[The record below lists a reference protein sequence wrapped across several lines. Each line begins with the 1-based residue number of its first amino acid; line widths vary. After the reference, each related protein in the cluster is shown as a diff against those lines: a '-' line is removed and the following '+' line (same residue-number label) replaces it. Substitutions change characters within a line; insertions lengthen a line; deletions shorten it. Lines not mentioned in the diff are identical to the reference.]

1 MSGLLGYF
9 GDERRARRGT
19 ELVNSLVETGLTG
32 AVVRRLGR
40 GRTGEMGLTRFLHCR
55 DVTPPE
61 MVATARVRVAD
72 LCEGRDILVIQD
84 TTSLRDDGMG
94 HSLNLHAAIVV
105 EAETGTLLG
114 LAHAVFLNHASKV
127 ETHCNKRGLDE
138 KESRRW
144 VDAAREA
151 EPLLRR
157 GAAGVTMVADRES
170 DIYDV
175 FALCPAGLHVLVRAK
190 HNRALGDGKRLFA
203 ELSRSPVMG
212 RRTVHL
218 AAAPGRPARD
228 AVVTVRVM
236 PVTLRRPKR
245 NRAAEAAKLPPE
257 VAVTLIE
264 ARETRPPDGSEPI
277 HWRLVT
283 SHPVACMPDAARVIR
298 RYRQRWTI
306 EQVFRTMKTKGFN
319 IEASR
324 VRDGGPYEN
333 LTTATL
339 IAAIQ
344 VMQLVQ
350 GRDGAS
356 NRPMTDVIDA
366 DNLPMLE
373 AVNTTVEGGST
384 RQKNPFR
391 PGSLA
396 FLAWVCARLGG
407 WTIYYGEPGPITM
420 LRGLLALQAKL
431 NGAAILA
438 EELARAVL
446 LPPDQRDGDSL
457 VTKIRKS
464 QVTTR

>member
-1 MSGLLGYF
+1 
-9 GDERRARRGT
+9 
-19 ELVNSLVETGLTG
+19 
-32 AVVRRLGR
+32 
-40 GRTGEMGLTRFLHCR
+40 
-55 DVTPPE
+55 
-61 MVATARVRVAD
+61 
-72 LCEGRDILVIQD
+72 
-84 TTSLRDDGMG
+84 
-94 HSLNLHAAIVV
+94 
-105 EAETGTLLG
+105 
-114 LAHAVFLNHASKV
+114 
-127 ETHCNKRGLDE
+127 
-138 KESRRW
+138 
-144 VDAAREA
+144 
-151 EPLLRR
+151 
-157 GAAGVTMVADRES
+157 
-170 DIYDV
+170 
-175 FALCPAGLHVLVRAK
+175 
-190 HNRALGDGKRLFA
+190 
-203 ELSRSPVMG
+203 VMG
-212 RRTVHL
+212 RRTVRL

-257 VAVTLIE
+257 VAVTLVE
-264 ARETRPPDGSEPI
+264 ARETHPPDGSEPI

-283 SHPVACMPDAARVIR
+283 SHPVASMPDAARVIS

-333 LTTATL
+333 LVAATL

-356 NRPMTDVIDA
+356 DRPMTDVIDA
-366 DNLPMLE
+366 ENLPMLE
-373 AVNTTVEGGST
+373 AVNTTVEGGSA

-407 WTIYYGEPGPITM
+407 WTIYYGKPGPVTM

-438 EELARAVL
+438 EELARAAL
-446 LPPDQRDGDSL
+446 LPPDLHDDDNS
-457 VTKIRKS
+457 VTKIRRS
-464 QVTTR
+464 QVSTR